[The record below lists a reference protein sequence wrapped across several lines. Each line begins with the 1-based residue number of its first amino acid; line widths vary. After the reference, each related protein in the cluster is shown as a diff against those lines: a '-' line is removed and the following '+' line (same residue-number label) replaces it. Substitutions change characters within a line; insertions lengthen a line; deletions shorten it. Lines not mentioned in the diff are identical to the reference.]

1 MEKEEGM
8 ATYVILSRVSPEA
21 FSDPFEFKKI
31 AEQVAA
37 KISLECPDV
46 QWKDSYALNGR
57 FDVIDIIESDDPK
70 QVQKAALIIR
80 SYGHSSTETLEA
92 TPWSEFLNMI

>member
-1 MEKEEGM
+1 M

-37 KISLECPDV
+37 KISAECPDV
-46 QWKDSYALNGR
+46 VWKDSYALNGR
-57 FDVIDIIESDDPK
+57 FDVIDIIESDDSR
-70 QVQKAALIIR
+70 QVQKATMIIR
-80 SYGHSSTETLEA
+80 SYGHSTTETLEA
-92 TPWSEFLNMI
+92 TPWAEFLNMI